1 MITYGKQIITYDKQV
16 EKSVRRNKKFEWSK
30 FNMDTINSMK
40 QIVGSLKKKNGYMSD
55 RCSYSLSWWGVGGE
69 RAGESDESRSL
80 LWVALWER
88 SVLRSVVRL
97 YRHHLFSEKSQ

>member
-1 MITYGKQIITYDKQV
+1 VRDWTLTSDKQNSYTEKISAWLSNEMIIYGKQIITYDKQV

-55 RCSYSLSWWGVGGE
+55 RFSY
-69 RAGESDESRSL
+69 
-80 LWVALWER
+80 
-88 SVLRSVVRL
+88 
-97 YRHHLFSEKSQ
+97 